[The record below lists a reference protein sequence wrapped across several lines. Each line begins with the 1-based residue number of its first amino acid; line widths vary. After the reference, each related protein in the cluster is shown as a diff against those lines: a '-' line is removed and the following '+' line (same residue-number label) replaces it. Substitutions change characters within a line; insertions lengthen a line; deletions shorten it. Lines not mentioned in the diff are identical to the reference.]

1 MMNNTAAKPRLTF
14 FQAKYDERLPAFLRI
29 HKQEHIKCLAE
40 WFELSVINEDCD
52 YEQICDQHQPD
63 LTLFESG
70 VSFPSCRRLKISNTN
85 SYSRIPKLGFLHT
98 DAFCWSRAGS
108 LSDMDHWG
116 IDTFF
121 SIATTASEHT
131 PSIAKNLFVW
141 PNFADTEVYRDYG
154 LWKSIPVLFTGNNSG
169 LYPWRQQMIKLVSK
183 RYPSLIWPHPG
194 YAPSKSLVQVTAGEQ
209 YARYLNASTLVPACG
224 TVVKEVVRKHFEV
237 PACNACL
244 VTEKSPALEAAGFV
258 DMKNCV
264 FADEHDILDKCAYLF
279 QNIEEL
285 QAISKAGYELVHSR
299 HTLKHRNQIWQ
310 WFILNRNL
318 ASGQRIVQRSP
329 FEPLATVPISSAV
342 GNWHPVSNGAHLA
355 LLHEGDAKVRNGKY
369 DEAEERYTKCLTYI
383 PWMPETQ
390 LRLALCKLYKG
401 DAKAAQ
407 AWLMKPLQRT
417 LAEYGAVDVDPVEW
431 AYFLIMLLCKG
442 EIREAARRADQLPW
456 LRHPELD
463 HARWAVSVLSEG
475 PDAARPLPAPFSQC
489 RASVHQLPARSLSE
503 WTEQLCIMLRACGQA
518 RAAEIVSVAASAEP
532 RQGGERIDV
541 NQVVQKKRLAKNK
554 RSDSPPSTDMFERSL
569 NYSKKTVAARE
580 FLGDI
585 LHRLETKYGYFL
597 PYRFSQSRQDEFFLA
612 IREGTSEESVASILV
627 IGALEGQPGTE
638 AALAGSQDNKRK
650 PLMVC
655 ITYSA
660 GRSVLIATRGE
671 TLGKARW
678 YRIGSSAVEESQ
690 HCLEDTINRA
700 KEETGIDRFDVVAI
714 FGSELQRQDVGDQVL
729 EEVSRANR
737 VLLENISTPGGHLIY
752 SKLLESKEFA
762 LLDQNS
768 NLRNGYAVFGRVP
781 FAVSSEEVEPCLA
794 TSLQLE

>member
-40 WFELSVINEDCD
+40 WFEVTVINEDCD
-52 YEQICDQHQPD
+52 YLEICDQHQPD

-70 VSFPSCRRLKISNTN
+70 VSFPSCRRLKISNSN
-85 SYSRIPKLGFLHT
+85 SNSRIPKLGFLHT

-116 IDTFF
+116 INTFF

-194 YAPSKSLVQVTAGEQ
+194 YTPSKSLVQVTAGEQ

-264 FADEHDILDKCAYLF
+264 FADEHDILDKCTYLF

-285 QAISKAGYELVHSR
+285 RAISKAGHELVHSR

-310 WFILNRNL
+310 WFMLNRNL
-318 ASGQRIVQRSP
+318 ASGQRIVQPSP
-329 FEPLATVPISSAV
+329 FEPLATVPNSSAV
-342 GNWHPVSNGAHLA
+342 RNWHPVSNGAHLA
-355 LLHEGDAKVRNGKY
+355 LIHEGDAKMRKGKY
-369 DEAEERYTKCLTYI
+369 DEGEERYTKCLTYI
-383 PWMPETQ
+383 PWMPEAQ

-417 LAEYGAVDVDPVEW
+417 LAEYGAADVDPVEW
-431 AYFLIMLLCKG
+431 AHFLVMLLCKG
-442 EIREAARRADQLPW
+442 EIREAARRADQFPW

-463 HARWAVSVLSEG
+463 HARWSVSVLSEG
-475 PDAARPLPAPFSQC
+475 PDAPRPLPAPSSQC
-489 RASVHQLPARSLSE
+489 RASLHQLPARSLRE

-518 RAAEIVSVAASAEP
+518 RAAGIVSVAAFAEP
-532 RQGGERIDV
+532 SQSGERTDM
-541 NQVVQKKRLAKNK
+541 NQVVQKKRLAKKK
-554 RSDSPPSTDMFERSL
+554 RSDRPPSTDMFERSL
-569 NYSKKTVAARE
+569 TYSRKTVAARE

-597 PYRFSQSRQDEFFLA
+597 PYRFSRSRHDEFFQV

-627 IGALEGQPGTE
+627 IGAVEGQPGTE

-650 PLMVC
+650 PLTVC
-655 ITYSA
+655 ITYSVGGA
-660 GRSVLIATRGE
+660 APIATCGK

-678 YRIGSSAVEESQ
+678 YRIKSSAGEEFQ
-690 HCLEDTINRA
+690 YCLEDTINRA
-700 KEETGIDRFDVVAI
+700 KEETGIDRFDVVAM
-714 FGSELQRQDVGDQVL
+714 FGSALQRQDVGDQVL
-729 EEVSRANR
+729 REASSANR
-737 VLLENISTPGGHLIY
+737 VLLENISMPGGHLIY
-752 SKLLESKEFA
+752 SQLLENNEFA

-781 FAVSSEEVEPCLA
+781 SAVSSENVEPCLV

>member
-1 MMNNTAAKPRLTF
+1 MNNTAAKPRLTF
-14 FQAKYDERLPAFLRI
+14 FQSKYDERLPAFLRI

-40 WFELSVINEDCD
+40 WFEVTVVNEDCD
-52 YEQICDQHQPD
+52 YQQICDQHQPD

-70 VSFPSCRRLKISNTN
+70 VSFPSCRRLKISNAN
-85 SYSRIPKLGFLHT
+85 GYSEIPKLGFLHT

-131 PSIAKNLFVW
+131 PSIAENLFVW

-264 FADEHDILDKCAYLF
+264 FADEHDILDKCTYLF

-285 QAISKAGYELVHSR
+285 RAISKAGYELVHSR

-310 WFILNRNL
+310 WFMLNRNL
-318 ASGQRIVQRSP
+318 ASGQRIVQPSP
-329 FEPLATVPISSAV
+329 FQPLTTVPISSAV
-342 GNWHPVSNGAHLA
+342 GNWHPVSQGAHLA
-355 LLHEGDAKVRNGKY
+355 LIHEGDAKVRNGKY
-369 DEAEERYTKCLTYI
+369 DEAEERYTRCLTYI
-383 PWMPETQ
+383 PWMPEAQ

-401 DAKAAQ
+401 DAKAAHS
-407 AWLMKPLQRT
+407 WLMKPLQRT
-417 LAEYGAVDVDPVEW
+417 LAEYGAADVDPVEW
-431 AYFLIMLLCKG
+431 EYFLVTLLCNG
-442 EIREAARRADQLPW
+442 EIREAARRADQFPW

-463 HARWAVSVLSEG
+463 QARWAVSVLADG
-475 PDAARPLPAPFSQC
+475 PDGPRPMPAPSSHC
-489 RASVHQLPARSLSE
+489 RASVHQLPSRSVKE

-518 RAAEIVSVAASAEP
+518 RAAAIISATASAES
-532 RQGGERIDV
+532 RQGGERTDV
-541 NQVVQKKRLAKNK
+541 NQAVQKKGLAKK
-554 RSDSPPSTDMFERSL
+554 RRSDKPPSTDVFQRGL
-569 NYSKKTVAARE
+569 TYSQKTVAARE
-580 FLGDI
+580 FFGNI
-585 LHRLETKYGYFL
+585 LHRLETEYGYFL
-597 PYRFSQSRQDEFFLA
+597 PYRFSQSRHDEFFQT
-612 IREGTSEESVASILV
+612 IREATSEESVRAVLV
-627 IGALEGQPGTE
+627 IGAVEGQPGTE
-638 AALAGSQDNKRK
+638 AALAGSQDNKGK
-650 PLMVC
+650 PLTVC
-655 ITYSA
+655 ITYSVGCSA
-660 GRSVLIATRGE
+660 PIATHDK

-678 YRIGSSAVEESQ
+678 YRIGSSTVEEFQ
-690 HCLEDTINRA
+690 HSLEHTVNRV
-700 KEETGIDRFDVVAI
+700 KEETRIDRFDVVVV
-714 FGSELQRQDVGDQVL
+714 FGSELRRQDVGDQVRQ
-729 EEVSRANR
+729 EVSRANR
-737 VLLENISTPGGHLIY
+737 VLLENVSTPDGHLIY
-752 SKLLESKEFA
+752 SQLLESNEFA
-762 LLDQNS
+762 LLDQNPT
-768 NLRNGYAVFGRVP
+768 LRNGYAVFGRVP
-781 FAVSSEEVEPCLA
+781 SAVSRENVEPCLV
-794 TSLQLE
+794 TSLQPE